1 MKRKIIL
8 IFCLLLSLF
17 SLISCK
23 EEGDT
28 PTVNP
33 PVTEPE
39 NPTEPSEPEQPSD
52 PQPENPTEPSEPEQP
67 SDPEPEIPVDDF
79 DDYGMNVIE
88 IDLSSYSI
96 SEDELYTQLEE
107 VGIYIYTYHKLPSNY
122 RKKSEFNRYDYTP
135 ENKLSAGGDVFQN
148 REGLL
153 PKKAGRTFT
162 ECDIDYQGGNR
173 NAKRIVYSSD
183 FLIFYTDDHY
193 LSFSILKFI

>member
-1 MKRKIIL
+1 MKRKIIF

-23 EEGDT
+23 EEDNT

-33 PVTEPE
+33 PVTE
-39 NPTEPSEPEQPSD
+39 
-52 PQPENPTEPSEPEQP
+52 PENPTEPSEPEQP

-107 VGIYIYTYHKLPSNY
+107 VGIYIYTYHKLTSNY
-122 RKKSEFNRYDYTP
+122 RKK
-135 ENKLSAGGDVFQN
+135 
-148 REGLL
+148 
-153 PKKAGRTFT
+153 
-162 ECDIDYQGGNR
+162 
-173 NAKRIVYSSD
+173 
-183 FLIFYTDDHY
+183 
-193 LSFSILKFI
+193 